1 MADEPIRLD
10 GFMDHELENMLR
22 VEKNGMMRAALNEVL
37 ILRCDNRAAVQ
48 RNAELCQQVRDLKFP
63 QNTTIPPNCS

>member
-1 MADEPIRLD
+1 
-10 GFMDHELENMLR
+10 MDHELENMLR

-48 RNAELCQQVRDLKFP
+48 RNAELRQQIRDLKFP